1 MRTPSWV
8 ANVFV
13 LACAAF
19 AEAAVGAEFRSIGD
33 RPAVL
38 YDAPSQRANKLYIL
52 GRSNPV
58 EVLVKLDKWNKVR
71 DSSGEVA
78 WIETPFLSEKRYV
91 VVASQS
97 GEVRMQPNPEAT
109 VVFEAQ
115 KQVLL
120 EPTGPATD
128 GWIPVRHRDG
138 QQGFIKISQVWGE

>member
-19 AEAAVGAEFRSIGD
+19 AEAAAGAEFRSIGD
-33 RPAVL
+33 RPAIL
-38 YDAPSQRANKLYIL
+38 YDAPSQKANKLYIL

-58 EVLVKLDKWNKVR
+58 EVLVKLEKWSKVR

-78 WIETPFLSEKRYV
+78 WIETPFLSEKRLV
-91 VVASQS
+91 VVAAQS
-97 GEVRMQPNPEAT
+97 GEVRMQPNPAAT

-120 EPTGPATD
+120 EPTAPASD

>member
-13 LACAAF
+13 LACVTF
-19 AEAAVGAEFRSIGD
+19 AEAAAGAEFRSIGD

-38 YDAPSQRANKLYIL
+38 YDAPSQKSNKLSIL

-58 EVLVKLDKWNKVR
+58 EVLVKLEKWSKVR
-71 DSSGEVA
+71 ESTGEVA
-78 WIETPFLSEKRYV
+78 WIETPFLSEKRFV
-91 VVASQS
+91 VVTSQS
-97 GEVRMQPNPEAT
+97 GEVRMQPNPAAAI
-109 VVFEAQ
+109 VFEAQ

-120 EPTGPATD
+120 EPTGPAVD

-138 QQGFIKISQVWGE
+138 QRGFIKISQVWGE

>member
-13 LACAAF
+13 LAFAAF
-19 AEAAVGAEFRSIGD
+19 AEAAAGAEFRSIGD

-38 YDAPSQRANKLYIL
+38 YDAPSQKANKLYIL
-52 GRSNPV
+52 GRSTPV
-58 EVLVKLDKWNKVR
+58 EVLVKLERWSKVR
-71 DSSGEVA
+71 DSSGDVA
-78 WIETPFLSEKRYV
+78 WIETPLLSEKRSV
-91 VVASQS
+91 VVTSQS
-97 GEVRMQPNPEAT
+97 GEVRMQPNPAAAI
-109 VVFEAQ
+109 VFEAQ

-120 EPTGPATD
+120 EPVGPAVD

>member
-19 AEAAVGAEFRSIGD
+19 AEAAAGAEFRSIGD

-38 YDAPSQRANKLYIL
+38 YDAPSQKANKLYIL

-58 EVLVKLDKWNKVR
+58 EVLVKLEKWSKVR
-71 DSSGEVA
+71 DSSGDVA
-78 WIETPFLSEKRYV
+78 WIETPFLSEKRLL

-97 GEVRMQPNPEAT
+97 GEVRTQPNPAAT
-109 VVFEAQ
+109 VVFEVQ
-115 KQVLL
+115 KQVML
-120 EPTGPATD
+120 EPTGPASD

>member
-1 MRTPSWV
+1 MRTPAWV
-8 ANVFV
+8 ATVFV
-13 LACAAF
+13 LTCAVF
-19 AEAAVGAEFRSIGD
+19 AEAAAGAEFRSIGD

-38 YDAPSQRANKLYIL
+38 YDAPSQKANKLSIL

-58 EVLVKLDKWNKVR
+58 EVRVKLEKWTKVR
-71 DSSGEVA
+71 DSTGEVA
-78 WIETPFLSEKRYV
+78 WIETPCLSEKRFV

-97 GEVRMQPNPEAT
+97 GEVRMQPSPAAA

-120 EPTGPATD
+120 EPTGPVAD

>member
-1 MRTPSWV
+1 MRTPAWV
-8 ANVFV
+8 ATVFV
-13 LACAAF
+13 LACAAY
-19 AEAAVGAEFRSIGD
+19 AEAAAGAEFRSIGD

-38 YDAPSQRANKLYIL
+38 YDAPSQKANKLSIL
-52 GRSNPV
+52 GHSIPV
-58 EVLVKLDKWNKVR
+58 EVLVKLDKWTKVR
-71 DSSGEVA
+71 DSTGEVA
-78 WIETPFLSEKRYV
+78 WIETPFLSEKHFV

-97 GEVRMQPNPEAT
+97 GEVHMQPNPAAA

-120 EPTGPATD
+120 EPTGPVAD

>member
-19 AEAAVGAEFRSIGD
+19 AEAAAGTEFRSIGD

-38 YDAPSQRANKLYIL
+38 YDAPSQKANKLYIL

-58 EVLVKLDKWNKVR
+58 EVLVKLEKWSKVR

-78 WIETPFLSEKRYV
+78 WIETPFLSEKRLV

-97 GEVRMQPNPEAT
+97 GEVRMQPKPAAT

-120 EPTGPATD
+120 EPTGPASD